1 MNLKQYNI
9 VSVPIFEFNPDGSI
23 KPNPLFHRSWDKLHS
38 RCIEY
43 PYAASKLNDE
53 QRILDVGTAKADKAW
68 IDWLEALPIEVHGT
82 DYDEMNVP
90 LKRMKFTQGDV
101 RKLPYKDNYFDAIM
115 AVSVIEHIGL
125 NDAQVKAVDQPKK
138 SDSGDVEAVRELIR
152 ILKPGGKLIMT
163 LPFGIMEG
171 LILNNEARNYT
182 IDSISKFHE
191 IAENIELDYYEY
203 QEKNVVMKF
212 EEYKTDGE
220 TPKISRKKILL
231 DTIKNS
237 SKQKSVGKKEQVK
250 RGKPKFIPD
259 HFGRVTWRLL
269 PLSDTKSIHLKHTE
283 GVVCG
288 VWEKT
293 FKM

>member
-1 MNLKQYNI
+1 MNLKQYNK

-43 PYAASKLNDE
+43 PYAASKLTDE
-53 QRILDVGTAKADKAW
+53 KRILDVGTAKADKAW

-125 NDAQVKAVDQPKK
+125 DDAQVNAVNQPEK
-138 SDSGDVEAVRELIR
+138 SDSGDVEAVKELKR

-163 LPFGIMEG
+163 FPYSEKNFIFSGS
-171 LILNNEARNYT
+171 ARVY
-182 IDSISKFHE
+182 DLDRISKFNQLFDE
-191 IAENIELDYYEY
+191 IQYEYYEY
-203 QEKNVVMKF
+203 QYRNEVKHN
-212 EEYKTDGE
+212 EEYQNMIAE
-220 TPKISRKKILL
+220 TKEVSLSRRIINRLKRKK
-231 DTIKNS
+231 
-237 SKQKSVGKKEQVK
+237 VK
-250 RGKPKFIPD
+250 DQARLRQIATTD
-259 HFGRVTWRLL
+259 HIMPGVVTWRKIDIENC
-269 PLSDTKSIHLKHTE
+269 SSTQQRHID
-283 GVVCG
+283 GVYCG
-288 VWEKT
+288 VWK
-293 FKM
+293 KLI

>member
-1 MNLKQYNI
+1 MNLKQYNK

-43 PYAASKLNDE
+43 PYAASKLTDE
-53 QRILDVGTAKADKAW
+53 KRILDVGTAKADKAW

-125 NDAQVKAVDQPKK
+125 DDAQVNAVNQPEK
-138 SDSGDVEAVRELIR
+138 SDSGDVEAVKELKR

-163 LPFGIMEG
+163 FPYSEKNFIFSGS
-171 LILNNEARNYT
+171 ARVY
-182 IDSISKFHE
+182 DLDRISKFNQLFDE
-191 IAENIELDYYEY
+191 IQYEYYEY
-203 QEKNVVMKF
+203 QYRNEVKHN
-212 EEYKTDGE
+212 EEYQNMIAE
-220 TPKISRKKILL
+220 TKEVSLSRRIINRLKRKK
-231 DTIKNS
+231 
-237 SKQKSVGKKEQVK
+237 VK
-250 RGKPKFIPD
+250 DQARLRQIATTD
-259 HFGRVTWRLL
+259 HIMPGVVTWR
-269 PLSDTKSIHLKHTE
+269 KN
-283 GVVCG
+283 
-288 VWEKT
+288 
-293 FKM
+293 